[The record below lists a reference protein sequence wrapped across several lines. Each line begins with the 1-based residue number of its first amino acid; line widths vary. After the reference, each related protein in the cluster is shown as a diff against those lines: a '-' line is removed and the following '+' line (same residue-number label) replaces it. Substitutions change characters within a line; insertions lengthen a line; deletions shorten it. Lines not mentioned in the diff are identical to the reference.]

1 MELHSA
7 RGGPCVKNEVSVHSR
22 LNVALDSMPL
32 ARDYHWP
39 IDYDSR
45 LVGGAVVRTLFSE
58 FGEPTEPAPG
68 AAGTAWTLDDG
79 RTWRV
84 RLDERRRWSDGE
96 PLRASHAEAAV
107 ARILKR
113 PGSVAARLLD
123 RDAGAVRAVDGTALD
138 YRFAQPTSF
147 AREVLTLPQFAPF
160 RAAVDGRKVSLGS
173 YEEVS
178 GGGREIRLARHDFAD
193 DTGPGSAP
201 GQLVFSRPGSHRDA
215 LDAYRNRTVDIT
227 PTTGFSQ
234 EQLDRFADHPRLV
247 SRDVS
252 MFGSLEF
259 GTLANRFAASPD
271 ARRALS
277 GLLDRGCLVGR
288 VPGLLKPWSQWVD
301 LWRCASPA
309 AGKSTAMP
317 GRPDDRELSLLREAM
332 KGDRVI
338 TYADFPPN
346 GEVVAGV
353 RDQLREALGVEIAIR
368 PVEFPTY
375 VRTVVSGDYD
385 MLYTLTTADF
395 PHVAA
400 LLTPWHS
407 RGVAGART
415 GLRDPVLDRL
425 LDRARAC
432 LDPAAAGTEWDR
444 AGERWLDLMPRIP
457 LVQVRAN
464 CIYSEKVTELEI
476 SGAGFFDFDRMLMS
490 CAE

>member
-1 MELHSA
+1 M
-7 RGGPCVKNEVSVHSR
+7 KNEVSVLSR

-32 ARDYHWP
+32 AGDYHWP

-45 LVGGAVVRTLFSE
+45 LVGGALVRTLFSE
-58 FGEPTEPAPG
+58 SGEPAEPAPG
-68 AAGTAWTLDDG
+68 AAGKAWTLDDG

-96 PLRASHAEAAV
+96 PLRAAHAEAAV
-107 ARILKR
+107 ARILAR
-113 PGSVAARLLD
+113 PGSMAARLLD
-123 RDAGAVRAVDGTALD
+123 RDAGAVRAVDGATLD

-160 RAAVDGRKVSLGS
+160 RVAVDGRKVSLGS
-173 YEEVS
+173 YEEVD
-178 GGGREIRLARHDFAD
+178 GGAHEIRLARHDFAD
-193 DTGPGSAP
+193 DTGTGPAP
-201 GQLVFSRPGSHRDA
+201 GQLVFTRPGSHGDA
-215 LDAYRNRTVDIT
+215 LDAYGNGAVDIT
-227 PTTGFSQ
+227 PTTGFGQ

-247 SRDVS
+247 GRDVS

-259 GTLANRFAASPD
+259 GTLATRFSQSPD

-277 GLLDRGCLVGR
+277 RLLDRGRLVGR
-288 VPGLLKPWSQWVD
+288 VPGLLKPWSQRVD
-301 LWRCASPA
+301 LWRCASPVR
-309 AGKSTAMP
+309 GGSTAEE
-317 GRPDDRELSLLREAM
+317 GRPDDRELSLLREAV

-346 GEVVAGV
+346 GEIVAGI
-353 RDQLREALGVEIAIR
+353 RDQLGEALGIEVAIR
-368 PVEFPTY
+368 PVAFPAY
-375 VRTVVSGDYD
+375 VRTVVSGNYD

-395 PHVAA
+395 PHIAA

-415 GLRDPVLDRL
+415 GLCDPVLDRL

-457 LVQVRAN
+457 LVQVRVN
-464 CIYSEKVTELEI
+464 CVYSEKVRELEI
-476 SGAGFFDFDRMLMS
+476 SGAGFFDFDRMS
-490 CAE
+490 TNCAE